1 MFKKLSAL
9 IIFLLVFVAFAAGQS
24 AHLDSLYHAE
34 QSIGDDIARA
44 KHIHKIV
51 AGTWH
56 YDLEKGYQQAQRGY
70 EVAKKSG
77 DPECLMILLTDVG
90 MYHYFGGNYVEASR
104 YYRQALA
111 ASQGKNFGEYPAY
124 TLTRLGNLNRVQG
137 QFDSAQFYYNKTLES
152 IKGVKTVVA
161 EASVYFHMG
170 WLQYDLSS
178 YDEALRLLFKSL
190 AIRRT
195 LKDSLT
201 IAENLRVIGMVH
213 LGKNAFDS
221 ASYYLNHA
229 HNIGIRH
236 HDIELTMFSQ
246 INLADLNFA
255 TGNLLESINQYQ
267 KTLEMLQTHD
277 FKRYRALVLHH
288 IGLVFD
294 SQGDYLKS
302 IEYMLN
308 ALKLSEELNSRQEVI
323 KINVGIGWAYNNLQN
338 YEQALTFANKALTLA
353 SSTTDA
359 ATIGMAQNL
368 LGNIYANI
376 KQYDKALRYY
386 DSALINRNKL
396 GLTLLEANTMYNIA
410 MVYESQNR
418 LDDALGYLL
427 RDLEVTKASRSIRG
441 QVLAHNALGLIYGK
455 KGNVKKAEEHINLA
469 LTLSKKLGALTHRRE
484 SYSYFAQVYTL
495 NRQYE
500 KANLYYKKYIEIDD
514 SIVNRESQ
522 VSSLQMNALYQLD
535 KKENEL
541 KALANENALKQSRI
555 DVQQTELQLKNF
567 VLFISIG
574 GVVLLGL
581 GGVILYRYYREK
593 SNSHRTLERLN
604 REVSEKNEEI
614 QAQSEELVEANSS
627 LSKLNFNLLEKQEEI
642 EAQSE
647 ELREAN
653 ETISEINRGL
663 ENIISKRT
671 QQLKEAYKELD
682 TFFYR
687 SSHDFRRPLTTFL
700 GLAEVAKVTVKD
712 ANALELFDKVK
723 ETATNLDKM
732 LFKLQSISDLG
743 SQQLVYKE
751 IFFKEIFNGIYDSF
765 RDEIMRGSMKISCD
779 VTLKDPFYSYPA
791 MIRIIIEN
799 LLENTIHF
807 RRKEGSQVTLAV
819 YQHDRHVV
827 IEVAD
832 NGQGI
837 DSQYFG
843 QIFDMYFRGNE
854 RSKGNGLGLYIVKKA
869 VEKLNGTVNVTS
881 EMGAGSVF
889 RVYLPNEQ
897 RA

>member
-1 MFKKLSAL
+1 MFKLFSVL
-9 IIFLLVFVAFAAGQS
+9 LHFLLVIVTFGVAQNS
-24 AHLDSLYHAE
+24 HIDSLYRAE
-34 QSIGDDIARA
+34 QFIKDDIARV
-44 KHIHKIV
+44 KHIHKIIS
-51 AGTWH
+51 ATWD
-56 YDLEKGYQQAQRGY
+56 YDLEKGYEQSQRGY
-70 EVAKKSG
+70 ELAKKTN
-77 DPECLMILLTDVG
+77 DPECLLIMLTDVG
-90 MYHYFGGNYVEASR
+90 MYHYFVGNYAEASR
-104 YYRQALA
+104 FYRRALLA
-111 ASQGKNFGEYPAY
+111 APNQNFGDYPAY
-124 TLTRLGNLNRVQG
+124 TYTRLGNLNRVQG
-137 QFDSAQFYYNKTLES
+137 VFDSAQFYYDKTLQS
-152 IKGVKTVVA
+152 LKGVKPGIA

-170 WLQYDLSS
+170 WLQYDLSA
-178 YDEALRLLFKSL
+178 YDKALPHLYHSL
-190 AIRRT
+190 VIRRS

-201 IAENLRVIGMVH
+201 IAEVFRVIGMVH

-221 ASYYLNHA
+221 AAIYLNRA
-229 HNIGIRH
+229 HGIGARH
-236 HDIELTMFSQ
+236 NDIELITFAN

-255 TGNLLESINQYQ
+255 TGNLLESIKQYQ
-267 KTLEMLQTHD
+267 KALEILQTHD

-302 IEYMLN
+302 IEYLLN
-308 ALKLSEELNSRQEVI
+308 ALKISEELNSRQEMI

-338 YEQALTFANKALTLA
+338 YDQALVFGNRGLKLARQSNDPATL
-353 SSTTDA
+353 
-359 ATIGMAQNL
+359 GFAQNL
-368 LGNIYANI
+368 LGNIHFNT

-396 GLTLLEANTMYNIA
+396 GLTLQVSNTMYNIA
-410 MVYESQNR
+410 MVYEAQGR
-418 LDDALGYLL
+418 LDEALQYLF
-427 RDLEVTKASRSIRG
+427 RDLEATNEAHSIRG
-441 QVLAHNALGLIYGK
+441 QVLANNAIGLIYGK
-455 KGNVKKAEEHINLA
+455 KGNVKKAEEHINLSLA
-469 LTLSKKLGALTHRRE
+469 LSKRLGALTHRRE
-484 SYSYFAQVYTL
+484 SYSYFARIYTM
-495 NRQYE
+495 NGQYQ
-500 KANLYYKKYIEIDD
+500 KANLYYQKYIEVHD

-522 VSSLQMNALYQLD
+522 ISSLQMNALYQLD
-535 KKENEL
+535 QKEHEL
-541 KALANENALKQSRI
+541 AALANENALKQSRI
-555 DVQQTELQLKNF
+555 NVQQTELQLKNF

-574 GVVLLGL
+574 GVLLFAL
-581 GGVILYRYYREK
+581 GAVILYRYYREK
-593 SNSHRTLERLN
+593 TASHKVLERLN
-604 REVSEKNEEI
+604 RDVNEKNEEI
-614 QAQSEELVEANSS
+614 QAQSEELVEANST
-627 LSKLNFNLLEKQEEI
+627 LSKLNYDLLEKQEEI

-663 ENIISKRT
+663 ENVISKRT

-712 ANALELFDKVK
+712 ANALELFEKVR

-765 RDEIMRGSMKISCD
+765 RDEIIRGSMKISCD
-779 VTLKDPFYSYPA
+779 VELQDPFYSYPA

-807 RRKEGSQVTLAV
+807 RRREGAKVTLNV
-819 YQHDRHVV
+819 FQQDRHVV
-827 IEVAD
+827 VECVD

-869 VEKLNGTVNVTS
+869 VEKLNGTVSVTS
-881 EMGAGSVF
+881 EMGEGSVF
-889 RVYLPNEQ
+889 KVYLPIEKKI
-897 RA
+897 

>member
-1 MFKKLSAL
+1 MYKKLCAL
-9 IIFLLVFVAFAAGQS
+9 LFLLQVSVPFASGQS
-24 AHLDSLYHAE
+24 ARIDSLYRAE
-34 QSIGDDIARA
+34 QSITDDIARA

-51 AGTWH
+51 AATWH
-56 YDLEKGYQQAQRGY
+56 HSLEKGYEQALRGY
-70 EVAKKSG
+70 DVAKRSN

-90 MYHYFGGNYVEASR
+90 MYHYFSGNYAEASR
-104 YYRQALA
+104 YYRRALN
-111 ASQGKNFGEYPAY
+111 ASNGRNFGEYPAY
-124 TLTRLGNLNRVQG
+124 TYTRLGNLNRVQG
-137 QFDSAQFYYNKTLES
+137 QFDSAQYYYDKTLES
-152 IKGVKTVVA
+152 IKRQKTVVA
-161 EASVYFHMG
+161 EASVYFHIG
-170 WLQYDLSS
+170 WLQYDLSA
-178 YDEALRLLFKSL
+178 YDQALVYLFHSL
-190 AIRRT
+190 ALRRT
-195 LKDSLT
+195 LKDSLM
-201 IAENLRVIGMVH
+201 IAETFRVIGMVH
-213 LGKNAFDS
+213 LGKNSFDS
-221 ASYYLNHA
+221 ASYYLNYA

-236 HDIELTMFSQ
+236 NDIELTMFSQ

-255 TGNLLESINQYQ
+255 IGNLIESISQYQ
-267 KTLEMLQTHD
+267 KALEMLQTHD

-302 IEYMLN
+302 IEYLLN

-323 KINVGIGWAYNNLQN
+323 KINVAIGWAYNNLQN
-338 YEQALTFANKALTLA
+338 YNQALVFGNRAITL
-353 SSTTDA
+353 SRNTKDA
-359 ATIGMAQNL
+359 ATIGLAQNL
-368 LGNIYANI
+368 LGNIYANM
-376 KQYDKALRYY
+376 KQYNNALRYY
-386 DSALINRNKL
+386 DSALVNRNKL

-410 MVYESQNR
+410 MVYEDQNR
-418 LDDALGYLL
+418 LDEALDYLL
-427 RDLEVTKASRSIRG
+427 RDLKVTAEARNIRG
-441 QVLAHNALGLIYGK
+441 QVLANNAIGLIYGK
-455 KGNVKKAEEHINLA
+455 KGNLKKAEEYINLA
-469 LTLSKKLGALTHRRE
+469 LSLGRRVGAQAHRRE
-484 SYSYFAQVYTL
+484 SYSNFARIYTM
-495 NRQYE
+495 NGQHQ
-500 KANLYYKKYIEIDD
+500 KANEYYQKYIEVDD

-522 VSSLQMNALYQLD
+522 ISSLQMNALYQLD
-535 KKENEL
+535 KKESEV
-541 KALANENALKQSRI
+541 KALASENALKQSRI
-555 DVQQTELQLKNF
+555 NVQQAELQVKNF
-567 VLFISIG
+567 ILFISVG
-574 GVVLLGL
+574 GTLLLIL
-581 GGVILYRYYREK
+581 GGIILYRYYREK
-593 SNSHRTLERLN
+593 SASHRVLERLN
-604 REVSEKNEEI
+604 REISEKNEEI

-627 LSKLNFNLLEKQEEI
+627 LSKLNFDLLEKQEEI

-663 ENIISKRT
+663 ENVISKRT

-712 ANALELFDKVK
+712 TNALELFEKVK

-765 RDEIMRGSMKISCD
+765 RDEIMRGSMKIACD
-779 VTLKDPFYSYPA
+779 VSLRDPFYSYPA

-807 RRKEGSQVTLAV
+807 RRKEGAQVV
-819 YQHDRHVV
+819 VSIYQRDRHVI

-869 VEKLNGTVNVTS
+869 VEKLNGTVSVTS

-889 RVYLPNEQ
+889 KVFLPIEQ
-897 RA
+897 RV

>member
-1 MFKKLSAL
+1 MFNKFSVLAF
-9 IIFLLVFVAFAAGQS
+9 FLFVFVTFAIGQN
-24 AHLDSLYHAE
+24 AHIDSLYRAE
-34 QSIGDDIARA
+34 QSITDDIVRV

-51 AGTWH
+51 AATWH
-56 YDLEKGYQQAQRGY
+56 HSLEKGYEQALRGY
-70 EVAKKSG
+70 ELAQKTN
-77 DPECLMILLTDVG
+77 DPECLMIMLTDVG
-90 MYHYFGGNYVEASR
+90 LYHYFGGDYPEASH
-104 YYRQALA
+104 YFRQALR
-111 ASQGKNFGEYPAY
+111 ASNGQNFGEYPAY
-124 TLTRLGNLNRVQG
+124 TYTRLGNLNRVQG
-137 QFDSAQFYYNKTLES
+137 QFDSAQYYYDKTLES
-152 IKGVKTVVA
+152 IKGGKSRIA

-170 WLQYDLSS
+170 WLQYDLSA
-178 YDEALRLLFKSL
+178 YDKALPLLFRSL

-195 LKDSLT
+195 IEDSLT
-201 IAENLRVIGMVH
+201 IAEGLRVIGMVH

-221 ASYYLNHA
+221 ASYYLNRA
-229 HNIGIRH
+229 HGIGIRH
-236 HDIELTMFSQ
+236 NDVELVMFSK
-246 INLADLNFA
+246 INIADLHFA

-267 KTLEMLQTHD
+267 KALELLQTHD
-277 FKRYRALVLHH
+277 FKRYRALVFHH
-288 IGLVFD
+288 IGVVFD

-302 IEYMLN
+302 IEYLLN

-323 KINVGIGWAYNNLQN
+323 KINVGIGWAYNNLKN
-338 YEQALTFANKALTLA
+338 YDQALAFGNKAMKLA
-353 SSTTDA
+353 GKLNDA
-359 ATIGMAQNL
+359 ATVSFAQNL
-368 LGNIYANI
+368 VGNIYFNT

-386 DSALINRNKL
+386 DSALVNRNKL

-410 MVYESQNR
+410 MVYEAQGR
-418 LDDALGYLL
+418 HDEALQYLF
-427 RDLEVTKASRSIRG
+427 RDLDVTEKAQNVRG
-441 QVLAHNALGLIYGK
+441 QVFANNAIGLIYGK
-455 KGNVKKAEEHINLA
+455 MGNLRKAEEHINLA
-469 LTLSKKLGALTHRRE
+469 LRLSRQLGAQIYRRE
-484 SYSYFAQVYTL
+484 SYSYFAQIYTL
-495 NRQYE
+495 NGKYQ
-500 KANLYYKKYIEIDD
+500 KANLYYRKYIEVDD

-522 VSSLQMNALYQLD
+522 VSSLQMNALYELD
-535 KKENEL
+535 KKEREL
-541 KALANENALKQSRI
+541 ETLANENALKQSRI

-574 GVVLLGL
+574 GVLLLGL
-581 GGVILYRYYREK
+581 GGIILYRYYREK
-593 SNSHRTLERLN
+593 SASHKTLERLN

-614 QAQSEELVEANSS
+614 QAQSEELVESNST
-627 LSKLNFNLLEKQEEI
+627 LNKLNYDLLEKQEEI

-663 ENIISKRT
+663 ESVINKRT

-712 ANALELFDKVK
+712 TNALELFEKVK

-779 VTLKDPFYSYPA
+779 VELLDPFYSYPA

-807 RRKEGSQVTLAV
+807 RRKEGSRVTLKI
-819 YQHDRHVV
+819 YQQDRHVV

-869 VEKLNGTVNVTS
+869 VEKLNGSVTVTS
-881 EMGAGSVF
+881 EMGEGSVF
-889 RVYLPNEQ
+889 NVFLPIEK
-897 RA
+897 RI